1 MHKYIMIAIGGFL
14 GAVLRFSMKLL
25 EFPILIGSLPI
36 NTLVINVL
44 GCLIFGFIIT
54 VSTDILKLDEAK
66 KLGITTGFL
75 GAFTTFSTISKELSL
90 KLASGSLLSA
100 LLYAVLS
107 IALGLLAVFAGAKVG
122 DRLILKL
129 QTSENRGQ

>member
-14 GAVLRFSMKLL
+14 GAVLRFSVKLL
-25 EFPILIGSLPI
+25 EFPVFIGSLPI

-122 DRLILKL
+122 NRLILNL
-129 QTSENRGQ
+129 QTSEDRR

>member
-14 GAVLRFSMKLL
+14 GAVLRFSVKLL

-54 VSTDILKLDEAK
+54 VSTDILKLDEAN

-90 KLASGSLLSA
+90 KLASGSLMSA

-122 DRLILKL
+122 NRLILKL
-129 QTSENRGQ
+129 QTSEDRRQ